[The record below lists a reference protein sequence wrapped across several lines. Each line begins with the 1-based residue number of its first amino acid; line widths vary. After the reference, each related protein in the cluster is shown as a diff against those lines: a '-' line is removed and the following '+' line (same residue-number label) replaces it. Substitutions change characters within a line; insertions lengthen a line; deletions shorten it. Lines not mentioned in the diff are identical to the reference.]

1 MMKIDAKTKLVAL
14 LGHPVGHSFS
24 PLMHNAAF
32 EELGL
37 NYRYV
42 AFDVMPDNLKEAVAG
57 ARALGLEGFNVTV
70 PHKENVIQYLDEV
83 DSEAS
88 FIGAVNTV
96 VNDNGRLKGYNT
108 DGRGFMRS
116 IEERGISVEGARVLI
131 CGSGGAARAIGYY
144 LSEKASR
151 VALFDVVRE
160 KAEALGEALRK
171 RGSVAC
177 VGSAEEAL
185 PESDIVIN
193 ATPLG
198 LKEDD
203 PLPFDLSALGPD
215 KVVGDLIYRE
225 TPLLREAASKGC
237 TVFSGLGMLI
247 WQGALAFELWTGEAP
262 PYEIMSKTL
271 ESK

>member
-1 MMKIDAKTKLVAL
+1 MKIDAKTKLVAL

-32 EELGL
+32 EDLGL

-42 AFDVMPDNLKEAVAG
+42 AFDVMPDNLGEAVAG
-57 ARALGLEGFNVTV
+57 VRALGLAGVNVTV

-83 DSEAS
+83 SSEAS

-96 VNDNGRLKGYNT
+96 VNENGRLKGYNT

-116 IEERGISVEGARVLI
+116 LEEEGISAEGARVLI
-131 CGSGGAARAIGYY
+131 CGAGGAARAVGYY
-144 LSEKASR
+144 LSEKASL
-151 VALFDVVRE
+151 VTLFDVVRE
-160 KAEALGEALRK
+160 KAEALSAVLCK
-171 RGSVAC
+171 RGNVAC
-177 VGSAEEAL
+177 VESLEKAL
-185 PESDIVIN
+185 PAADIVIN
-193 ATPLG
+193 ATPIG
-198 LKEDD
+198 LKEGD
-203 PLPFDLSALGPD
+203 PLPFDLSAVGPE

-237 TVFSGLGMLI
+237 RVFNGLGMLI
-247 WQGALAFELWTGEAP
+247 WQGALAFELWTGEPP
-262 PYEIMSKTL
+262 PYKIMRKTL

>member
-1 MMKIDAKTKLVAL
+1 MKIDAKTKLVAL

-32 EELGL
+32 EKLGL

-42 AFDVMPDNLKEAVAG
+42 AFDVKPDNLKEAIAG
-57 ARALGLEGFNVTV
+57 VRALGLVGVNVTV
-70 PHKENVIQYLDEV
+70 PHKENVIQYLDAV
-83 DSEAS
+83 SSEAS

-96 VNDNGRLKGYNT
+96 VNDNGSLKGYNT

-116 IEERGISVEGARVLI
+116 LEEEGISVEGSKILI

-144 LSEKASR
+144 LSEKASQ
-151 VALFDVVRE
+151 VSLFDVVRE
-160 KAEALGEALRK
+160 KAEALSEALSK
-171 RGSVAC
+171 RGNVAC
-177 VGSAEEAL
+177 VKSVAEAL
-185 PESDIVIN
+185 GKADIIIN

-203 PLPFDLSALGPD
+203 PLPFDLSAVGPD
-215 KVVGDLIYRE
+215 KIVGDLIYRE
-225 TPLLREAASKGC
+225 TPLLKEAASKGC
-237 TVFSGLGMLI
+237 KVFNGLGMLI
-247 WQGALAFELWTGEAP
+247 WQGALAFELWTGEPP
-262 PYEIMSKTL
+262 PYEIMRKTL